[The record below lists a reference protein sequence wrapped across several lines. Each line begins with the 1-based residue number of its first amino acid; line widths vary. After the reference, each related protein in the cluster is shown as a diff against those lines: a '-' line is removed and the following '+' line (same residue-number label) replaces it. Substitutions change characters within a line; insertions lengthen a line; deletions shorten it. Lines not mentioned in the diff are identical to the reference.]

1 MLRFFLQVIIYFCSI
16 YCFIILPANQNVWAS
31 SINESENS
39 SKAEKSKLNKDSLST
54 NNLDKTKLNKDVQS
68 NRKKTGQNSNRTPV
82 LVPPPPPEQTSLL
95 DWSNIGNM
103 NESFN
108 FLNEEEL
115 KQKLANLQKET
126 INAQLAL
133 EETNTEMAEAK
144 DKAERFVSLYSEGV
158 VSRKELEVAKKQV
171 SEKERSSQEKKG
183 EVEDLKAQENAILRR
198 LASLKK
204 NYKGK
209 QFKPFP
215 NKKKI
220 SNAEKQ
226 KQQSKN

>member
-31 SINESENS
+31 SINESGNS
-39 SKAEKSKLNKDSLST
+39 SKAEKSKLNKDSLPT
-54 NNLDKTKLNKDVQS
+54 NLDKTKLNKDVQS
-68 NRKKTGQNSNRTPV
+68 NRKKAGQSSNHTPI
-82 LVPPPPPEQTSLL
+82 LVPPPPPEQASLL

-108 FLNEEEL
+108 LFNEEEL
-115 KQKLANLQKET
+115 KQKLANLRKET

-133 EETNTEMAEAK
+133 EEANTEVAEAK

-171 SEKERSSQEKKG
+171 SEKERLSQEKKG
-183 EVEDLKAQENAILRR
+183 KVEDLKAQENAILRR

-209 QFKPFP
+209 QFP

-220 SNAEKQ
+220 SNAGKQ

>member
-39 SKAEKSKLNKDSLST
+39 SKAEKSKLNKDSLPT
-54 NNLDKTKLNKDVQS
+54 NLDKTKLNKDVQS
-68 NRKKTGQNSNRTPV
+68 NRKKTGQSSNRTPV
-82 LVPPPPPEQTSLL
+82 LVPPPPPEQASLL

-108 FLNEEEL
+108 LFNEEEL
-115 KQKLANLQKET
+115 KQKLANLRKET

-183 EVEDLKAQENAILRR
+183 KVEDLKAQENAILRR

-204 NYKGK
+204 TYKGK
-209 QFKPFP
+209 QSL

-220 SNAEKQ
+220 SNAGKQ